1 MGAFCYADD
10 ISLLSPTVSG
20 LQDMLKICERYADK
34 YKIHFNASK
43 SQPLCFNTSTR
54 TKSKDLKVKCET
66 GVLYHISIHVPI

>member
-1 MGAFCYADD
+1 MLAVVTEIIIWGRFAFADD

-43 SQPLCFNTSTR
+43 VNYYVLIQVLVP
-54 TKSKDLKVKCET
+54 KVK
-66 GVLYHISIHVPI
+66 I